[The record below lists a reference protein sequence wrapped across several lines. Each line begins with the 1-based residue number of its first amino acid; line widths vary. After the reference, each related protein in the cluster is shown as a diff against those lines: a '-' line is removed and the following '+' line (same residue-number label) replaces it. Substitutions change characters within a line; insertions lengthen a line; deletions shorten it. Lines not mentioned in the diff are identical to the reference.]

1 MYIKE
6 DRWIFTP
13 DFFMGHWYVAISE
26 CETDPIFKK
35 ITVNYEK
42 NAYEKS
48 VNFWELCE
56 ALQWEWCL
64 YDVCSTRLYCY
75 DLHLLPAVQK
85 VQPASQ
91 AEAVTSLNNF
101 TVPGLF
107 QACTSH
113 AFTPHSTQI
122 LKYDDRNVFLHQ
134 KNFETEKRILRGQ
147 NKKKANKKHNSVS
160 FDLQENACQQLQLLK
175 KQ

>member
-1 MYIKE
+1 M
-6 DRWIFTP
+6 FP
-13 DFFMGHWYVAISE
+13 V
-26 CETDPIFKK
+26 
-35 ITVNYEK
+35 YEK
-42 NAYEKS
+42 IAVKYLLKLR
-48 VNFWELCE
+48 ELCE

-107 QACTSH
+107 QTCTSH

-134 KNFETEKRILRGQ
+134 QTFEAEKRILRGQ
-147 NKKKANKKHNSVS
+147 KRKKLIIISIQYHLISRKTHVSSYNSWKNNNFEKWHS
-160 FDLQENACQQLQLLK
+160 SLIITP
-175 KQ
+175 

>member
-1 MYIKE
+1 M
-6 DRWIFTP
+6 F
-13 DFFMGHWYVAISE
+13 
-26 CETDPIFKK
+26 PI
-35 ITVNYEK
+35 YEK
-42 NAYEKS
+42 NTVKYLLKLR
-48 VNFWELCE
+48 ELCE
-56 ALQWEWCL
+56 ALHWEWCL

-113 AFTPHSTQI
+113 AFTPHSTQT

-134 KNFETEKRILRGQ
+134 ITLRQKNVYFGGKTRKTLIIISIQYHLIS
-147 NKKKANKKHNSVS
+147 KKTHGAVS
-160 FDLQENACQQLQLLK
+160 TLK
-175 KQ
+175 KTQTSKNDEPAYYIL